1 MFTAENWGLVM
12 MKLSGNCPGYFVF
25 AYRRMPPTVPA
36 GIAGNVLRPEEVTLK
51 DSLMIAAGGILV
63 FTVGW
68 LLQQTTKPR

>member
-1 MFTAENWGLVM
+1 LELLGFYEKLMLYTLARFLQLLGL
-12 MKLSGNCPGYFVF
+12 LIC
-25 AYRRMPPTVPA
+25 PA